1 MGLHREPTTTTDPAS
16 PRNTAFSLS
25 SIQQAALQQRWRARR
40 NRVFCSPPSDL
51 PSCCPRRAGPPPRT
65 HPNPLPSSGGA
76 AALPAATEALAAG
89 GSCASPVTPPA
100 RGQDATDPAARTTRC
115 RGRERD
121 AALTGECDF
130 KACNVNRMF
139 RTEILGLMFGPIVT
153 TLVSRVG
160 NGRARW
166 SRTIAS
172 SNKILHGH

>member
-1 MGLHREPTTTTDPAS
+1 MAGS
-16 PRNTAFSLS
+16 PQPRL
-25 SIQQAALQQRWRARR
+25 LL
-40 NRVFCSPPSDL
+40 PSDL